1 MQKILIV
8 TILVLVA
15 LLLVWFKDASFASD
29 VGGSGAN
36 GRSVVDKGNIIIY
49 GSHSCPWCNKQE
61 QYMKD
66 KGIPYTFT
74 DCDSESCPDF
84 VNGYPTIL
92 QNGEI
97 INGYTEL

>member
-1 MQKILIV
+1 MQKIWV
-8 TILVLVA
+8 AAILVLVA
-15 LLLVWFKDASFASD
+15 LALFWYKGTSFAD
-29 VGGSGAN
+29 VSGPE

-49 GSHSCPWCNKQE
+49 GSRGCPWCRKQE

-74 DCDSESCPDF
+74 DCDTEACPGF

-92 QNGEI
+92 QNGEVI
-97 INGYTEL
+97 SGYTEL

>member
-1 MQKILIV
+1 MRKVLVVAVLI
-8 TILVLVA
+8 LVA
-15 LLLVWFKDASFASD
+15 LALIWYKGTSFAD
-29 VGGSGAN
+29 VG

-49 GSHSCPWCNKQE
+49 GSHGCPWCNKQE

-74 DCDSESCPDF
+74 DCDTESCPGF

-92 QNGEI
+92 QNGEVLS
-97 INGYTEL
+97 GYTEL

>member
-1 MQKILIV
+1 MQKVWVIAAIV
-8 TILVLVA
+8 LAA
-15 LLLVWFKDASFASD
+15 LLLVWFKGASFASD

-49 GSHSCPWCNKQE
+49 GSRGCPWCQKQE
-61 QYMKD
+61 QYMKA

-74 DCDSESCPDF
+74 DCDTESCPGF

-92 QNGEI
+92 QNGEVLS
-97 INGYTEL
+97 GYTEL

>member
-1 MQKILIV
+1 MQKILV
-8 TILVLVA
+8 VAVLVLVA
-15 LLLVWFKDASFASD
+15 LALIWYKGTSFAD

-49 GSHSCPWCNKQE
+49 GSHGCPWCNKQE

-66 KGIPYTFT
+66 KGIPYIFT
-74 DCDSESCPDF
+74 DCDAESCPGF

-92 QNGEI
+92 QNGEVTS
-97 INGYTEL
+97 GYREL

>member
-1 MQKILIV
+1 MQKIWV
-8 TILVLVA
+8 VAVLVLVA
-15 LLLVWFKDASFASD
+15 LFLLFYKGTSFADD
-29 VGGSGAN
+29 VS

-49 GSHSCPWCNKQE
+49 GSHGCPWCNKQE

-74 DCDSESCPDF
+74 DCDTESCPGF

-92 QNGEI
+92 QNGEVLS
-97 INGYTEL
+97 GYTEL

>member
-1 MQKILIV
+1 MLKIWVV
-8 TILVLVA
+8 TILVLVVLA
-15 LLLVWFKDASFASD
+15 LILYKGTSFAD
-29 VGGSGAN
+29 VSGPE

-61 QYMKD
+61 QYMKN

-74 DCDSESCPDF
+74 DCNVEPCPGF

-97 INGYTEL
+97 LNGYTEL